1 MFLKSIKHFFVFAAF
16 AWSCKISNAQILSEL
31 GSVHGNFQID
41 AANYQKDTIIGTP
54 DLEGKTF
61 RYNAFGNINYQKGGF
76 SAGVRFESY
85 NPVLLGYLPGYN
97 GSGIPYRF
105 ARYQHKDI
113 DITVGNFYEQ
123 FGSGITLRAY
133 ENRGLL
139 YDNALD
145 GMRVIFKPMNGITLK
160 GLVGK
165 QRTYFSLSPGTV
177 RGIDAEV
184 NIMELFD
191 SILATSKT
199 KVIVG
204 GSFVSKYQ
212 DDQNPTLVLPQNVAT
227 GAGRFAVIRG
237 GFNFNAEYAYKANDP
252 SYQNKYSY
260 KDGQAIIAS
269 TSYGA
274 DGFSIM
280 LSGKM
285 LDNMSFRSDRD
296 ATNTIDMINY
306 QPDFSKFHTY
316 SLMAYYPYATQ
327 PNGEVGGTGEIQY
340 KVKKGTWLGGKY
352 GMDITVNG
360 SAYYALDTM
369 GIAPIDD
376 TLHNYKYSTNY
387 GGIGNEY
394 YHDFNI
400 EITKKFSK
408 KLKITAMYA
417 NQFLNQS
424 IVQFNT
430 PDKEE
435 HPDITSHIGV
445 LDITYRYKTGSAIRV
460 ETQGFFG
467 SYDYKEHKYD
477 DNGDINIANNTGS
490 WVSALVEWTPS
501 THWSVTLADQ
511 YNYNNPVEAKK
522 VHYYFGM
529 LGYTNGPTRISVS
542 YGRQRQG
549 IFCAG
554 GVCRF
559 VPASS
564 GLSISISSSF

>member
-1 MFLKSIKHFFVFAAF
+1 MTLKLSSQLLFSFFIILVFN
-16 AWSCKISNAQILSEL
+16 SSYAQIKDEL

-41 AANYQKDTIIGTP
+41 AANYERDTIINADPGS
-54 DLEGKTF
+54 EVF

-76 SAGVRFESY
+76 SAGVRYESY
-85 NPVLLGYLPGYN
+85 NPPLLGYLPGYK
-97 GSGIPYRF
+97 GSGVPYRF
-105 ARYQHKDI
+105 ARYTHKDI

-123 FGSGITLRAY
+123 FGSGISLRAY

-145 GMRVIFKPMNGITLK
+145 GMRVIFTPKKGIILK

-165 QRTYFSLSPGTV
+165 QRTYFSLSPGVV
-177 RGIDAEV
+177 RGFDGEINLMDV
-184 NIMELFD
+184 FD
-191 SILATSKT
+191 SILGKSKT
-199 KVIVG
+199 KIILG
-204 GSFVSKYQ
+204 GSFVSKFQ
-212 DDQNPTLVLPQNVAT
+212 QDQNPTLVLPENV
-227 GAGRFAVIRG
+227 GNSAGRVTIIRG
-237 GFNFNAEYAYKANDP
+237 GFNFNAEYAYKINDP

-260 KDGQAIIAS
+260 KAGHAIIAS
-269 TSYGA
+269 ASYGM
-274 DGFSIM
+274 DGFSLM
-280 LSGKM
+280 FSGKM

-296 ATNTIDMINY
+296 AQNTIDMINY

-327 PNGEVGGTGEIQY
+327 PNGEVGGTGELQY
-340 KVKKGTWLGGKY
+340 KFKKGSVLGGKY
-352 GMDITVNG
+352 GMDITING
-360 SAYYALDTM
+360 SAYYGIDTI
-369 GIAPIDD
+369 GIAPISD
-376 TLHNYKYSTNY
+376 TLNNFKYSTNY
-387 GGIGNEY
+387 GGVGEEY

-400 EITKKFSK
+400 EITKKLSK
-408 KLKITAMYA
+408 KLKFTLMYA

-445 LDITYRYKTGSAIRV
+445 LDVIWRYKTGSAIRF

-477 DNGDINIANNTGS
+477 DNGEKNITNNTGS
-490 WVSALVEWTPS
+490 WGSALIEWTPN
-501 THWSVTLADQ
+501 THWSITVADQ
-511 YNYNNPVEAKK
+511 YNYNNPVISKR

-529 LGYTNGPTRISVS
+529 IGYTNGPTRVSVS